1 MILVCIFLLL
11 FAAGAT
17 AGELEH
23 RVYPEL
29 QKQSLGP
36 DALLIPDN
44 LLRHEIAVPPATP
57 ALVREL
63 LARPLA
69 AADAAAIFE
78 RSVPAALRELAALQP
93 PPEAADFETLLE
105 RYVAA
110 RPKTGAEFLEAT
122 ARFARGLRAPGV
134 EFPPPQVRE
143 TPLGRVAIGGRGP
156 DRHGPHAALIVDPGG
171 DDVYERAP
179 PPAGG
184 VSVIVDLAGDDR
196 YGGSDFARG
205 AFSALVDFAGDD
217 RYDMRSGLGAAR
229 SGVSLLLDLGG
240 NDRYRVDARGQ
251 GYAEEG
257 GLGLLWDLA
266 GDDVYL
272 AGGEPDA
279 WGRESGL
286 SFAQGV
292 AAGERST
299 AAGGVG
305 ILRDDAGDDRYEAQM
320 FAQGAGYYF
329 GLGLLWDRGGAD
341 RYRAAR
347 YAQGSGVHQALGV
360 LRDESGDDDYALS
373 AGVGQGVGHDMA
385 VGVLLDRAGD
395 DRYAARY
402 LAQGSASANGV
413 GLLAD
418 LAGSGHWEMGAER
431 SAWGSAAA
439 ARGLPSVGLL
449 VHDDTRAAFVRPE
462 LGPPGTPPDLEA
474 SCPALPA
481 ARAAGS
487 APLLSLL
494 RTLGPGFTA
503 GKPDAQA
510 YGELLQRLIEAPQA
524 AMAQV
529 PPLDFSAMWAL
540 GVALPCAAAAAPA
553 EALPAM
559 WAAFERVLT
568 ADAATPFA
576 GMIGAALRKRP
587 APPATQRRVLAA
599 LDAHPSCAVRA
610 QALLAWPSEERAR
623 SSLQASCWREQA
635 AALKIL
641 REPGAAALP
650 SFLR

>member
-1 MILVCIFLLL
+1 MY
-11 FAAGAT
+11 A
-17 AGELEH
+17 
-23 RVYPEL
+23 EL
-29 QKQSLGP
+29 QKRSLGP

-44 LLRHEIAVPPATP
+44 LLRHEIAAPPATP

-93 PPEAADFETLLE
+93 PPEAADFETLLA

-110 RPKTGAEFLEAT
+110 RPKTSAEFLEAT
-122 ARFARGLRAPGV
+122 ARFAQGLRAPGL

-143 TPLGRVAIGGRGP
+143 TPLGRVSIGGPGP

-179 PPAGG
+179 PDAGS

-196 YGGSDFARG
+196 YGGADFARG

-229 SGVSLLLDLGG
+229 DGVSLLLDFGG
-240 NDRYRVDARGQ
+240 NDRYRVEARGQ
-251 GYAEEG
+251 GYAEQG
-257 GLGLLWDLA
+257 GLGLLWDVA

-272 AGGEPDA
+272 AGGAPDA
-279 WGRESGL
+279 WGREAGL
-286 SFAQGV
+286 SFAQGA
-292 AAGERST
+292 AAGERSS
-299 AAGGVG
+299 AAGGIG

-320 FAQGAGYYF
+320 FAQGSGYYF
-329 GLGLLWDRGGAD
+329 ALGLLWDRAGAD

-360 LRDESGDDDYALS
+360 LSDEGGDDDYALS

-385 VGVLLDRAGD
+385 VGVLLERSGD

-402 LAQGSASANGV
+402 LAQGSASANGL

-418 LAGSGHWEMGAER
+418 LAGGGHWEMGADR
-431 SAWGSAAA
+431 SAWGSAEA

-449 VHDDTRAAFVRPE
+449 LHDPARAAFARPQA
-462 LGPPGTPPDLEA
+462 PPPPPPQAAKADG
-474 SCPALPA
+474 CPAA
-481 ARAAGS
+481 APSRAAGS
-487 APLLSLL
+487 TPLVSLL
-494 RTLGPGFTA
+494 RTLAPGFIS
-503 GKPDAQA
+503 GKPDARA
-510 YGELLQRLIEAPQA
+510 FGELLQRLIADPRA

-529 PPLDFSAMWAL
+529 PAEDFDAMWAL
-540 GVALPCAAAAAPA
+540 DFALACAVSAAPA
-553 EALPAM
+553 EAMPAM
-559 WAAFERVLT
+559 WAGFEHVL
-568 ADAATPFA
+568 AATPGTPFA
-576 GMIGAALRKRP
+576 WMIGHAVRKRP
-587 APPATQRRVLAA
+587 PPPATQRRILAA

-610 QALLAWPSEERAR
+610 QALLAWPSEERAHK
-623 SSLQASCWREQA
+623 SLQASCWREQA
-635 AALKIL
+635 AALQVL
-641 REPGAAALP
+641 REPAAAALP
-650 SFLR
+650 SFLRRPAPN